1 MNYNININI
10 DNNSTQTSSTL
21 YHTVMD
27 GSNITLSC
35 TTNNAVIINNILLA
49 ENKIVANFNDTY
61 NFNVSHTGANDWCAA
76 VYTLITTISSNTDT
90 GTRVKPHTTTLNL
103 FICKDLLLNMYGS
116 LHALETQIL
125 DNENNSVLC
134 IYETDNA
141 NIIPTN
147 INQIANRQ
155 NTFNQGINIHI
166 PVYASSNTQ
175 QHQIFKTANI
185 ENYKHVWK
193 TKPKYMLFVPI
204 SAGKYFCTQ

>member
-1 MNYNININI
+1 MQYNISI
-10 DNNSTQTSSTL
+10 DFTQPVIQQ
-21 YHTVMD
+21 TVMD
-27 GSNITLSC
+27 SSNITLSC
-35 TTNNAVIINNILLA
+35 VKNNTTTIINNILLA
-49 ENKIVANFNDTY
+49 ENKVIANFNDVY
-61 NFNVSHTGANDWCAA
+61 SFNVSHTGTNDWCAA
-76 VYTLITTISSNTDT
+76 VYTIITTISSNNNITQ
-90 GTRVKPHTTTLNL
+90 HTTTLNL

-116 LHALETQIL
+116 IHALETQIL

-155 NTFNQGINIHI
+155 NTFNQDIDIHI
-166 PVYASSNTQ
+166 PVYTSTNTQ
-175 QHQIFKTANI
+175 HQQIFKVTNI

-204 SAGKYFCTQ
+204 SAGKYFCT

>member
-1 MNYNININI
+1 MQYNISINV
-10 DNNSTQTSSTL
+10 NSTSSIIQQ
-21 YHTVMD
+21 TVMD
-27 GSNITLSC
+27 SSNITLSC
-35 TTNNAVIINNILLA
+35 VKDNTTTIINNILLA
-49 ENKIVANFNDTY
+49 ENKVVANFNDVY
-61 NFNVSHTGANDWCAA
+61 SFNVSHTGTNDWCAA
-76 VYTLITTISSNTDT
+76 VYTIITTISSNNNITQ
-90 GTRVKPHTTTLNL
+90 HTTTLNL

-116 LHALETQIL
+116 IHALETQIL

-155 NTFNQGINIHI
+155 NTFNQDIDIHI
-166 PVYASSNTQ
+166 PVYTTTNTQ
-175 QHQIFKTANI
+175 HQQIFKVTNI

-204 SAGKYFCTQ
+204 SAGKYFCT